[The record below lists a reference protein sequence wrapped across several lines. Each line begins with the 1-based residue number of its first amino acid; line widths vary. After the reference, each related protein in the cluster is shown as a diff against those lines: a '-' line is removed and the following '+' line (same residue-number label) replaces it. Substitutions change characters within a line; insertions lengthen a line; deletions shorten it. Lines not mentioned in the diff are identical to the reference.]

1 MGQTLPQIDLVIP
14 LFNEQDAL
22 ALFHARLCAVID
34 GLPYAFQILYVNDGS
49 QDATAERLAELAAAD
64 GRVTVLELSRNFGH
78 QAALTAGIDA
88 SQGDYVITLD
98 GDGEHPVELIPEMI
112 ALALQGYD
120 LVLTQRQES
129 QQAGFFK
136 RATSGLFYRLIN
148 RLGSTKILPGSADF
162 RLMNRAAAQALSS
175 MREYQRFIRGMV
187 SWMGY
192 KTMILPYQPAPRLAG
207 RSKYSLRQML
217 RLAFNA
223 IFSFSLVPL
232 YLSISLGAIFLFL
245 ALIEVIYVLSF
256 WVSGQQS
263 TLAPG
268 WSSLMFV
275 LLFVGGS
282 ILVML
287 GIVGLYIGYIFQEVK
302 QRPIY
307 LVRQTLHRSDPD
319 D

>member
-1 MGQTLPQIDLVIP
+1 VGQTLPQIDLVIP

-192 KTMILPYQPAPRLAG
+192 KTIILPYQPAPRLAG

>member
-1 MGQTLPQIDLVIP
+1 VGQTLPQIDLVIP

-34 GLPYAFQILYVNDGS
+34 GLPYAFRILYVNDGS

-192 KTMILPYQPAPRLAG
+192 KTIILPYQPAPRLAG

>member
-136 RATSGLFYRLIN
+136 RATSGLFYHLIN

-192 KTMILPYQPAPRLAG
+192 KTIILPYQPAPRLAG

>member
-49 QDATAERLAELAAAD
+49 QDATAERLAELAAWAEP
-64 GRVTVLELSRNFGH
+64 VTVLELSRNFGH
-78 QAALTAGIDA
+78 QAALTAGIAA

-192 KTMILPYQPAPRLAG
+192 KTIILPYQPAPRLAG

>member
-1 MGQTLPQIDLVIP
+1 VGQTLPQIDLVIP

-22 ALFHARLCAVID
+22 ALFHARLSAVID

-192 KTMILPYQPAPRLAG
+192 KTIILPYQPALRLAG

>member
-192 KTMILPYQPAPRLAG
+192 KTIILPYQPAPRLAG

-256 WVSGQQS
+256 WVSEQQS

>member
-192 KTMILPYQPAPRLAG
+192 KTIILPYQPAPRLAG

>member
-22 ALFHARLCAVID
+22 ALFHARLSAVID

-192 KTMILPYQPAPRLAG
+192 KTIILPYQPALRLAG

>member
-1 MGQTLPQIDLVIP
+1 VGQTLPQIDLVIP

-192 KTMILPYQPAPRLAG
+192 KTIILPYQPAPRLAG

-268 WSSLMFV
+268 
-275 LLFVGGS
+275 
-282 ILVML
+282 
-287 GIVGLYIGYIFQEVK
+287 
-302 QRPIY
+302 
-307 LVRQTLHRSDPD
+307 
-319 D
+319 

>member
-192 KTMILPYQPAPRLAG
+192 KTIILPYQPAPRLAG

-256 WVSGQQS
+256 WVGGQQS

>member
-1 MGQTLPQIDLVIP
+1 VGQTLPQIDLVIP
-14 LFNEQDAL
+14 LFNEQDVL

-192 KTMILPYQPAPRLAG
+192 KTIILPYQPAPRLAG